1 MDHAFLR
8 RLGLRCPI
16 LQAPMAGGADTPEMV
31 IAVAEAGGLGSL
43 ACAYRTPAR
52 IRAAAAAVRVGTRRG
67 FGVNLFAPTPEEE
80 PGDHSAALRAVA
92 PYFEDLGLAPP
103 EVPTS
108 GGFDA
113 EAQIDAALDSEA
125 TVFSFT
131 FGVMPAAVISAAR
144 ARGMIVLGTATT
156 VAEAVA
162 LEQAGVDAVIAQGA
176 EAGGHRGT
184 FLGDPHTT
192 MVGTLALVPQV
203 VDAVSVPV
211 VAAGGIAD
219 GRGIAAVLA
228 LGASAAMLGTAFLTC
243 AEAGIPD
250 VCKSA
255 ILAAGADD
263 TTLTSAFSGRV
274 ARGLRNRFTSEMET
288 AERSG
293 AVLPFPLQN
302 ALTRSL
308 RAAAAQQGRTELLS
322 LWAGQGCG
330 LARAV
335 SSGDLVRTLTTET
348 EAALR
353 RFGPGPW
360 PAS

>member
-1 MDHAFLR
+1 MDQSFLN
-8 RLGLRCPI
+8 RLGLRVPI

-43 ACAYRTPAR
+43 ACAYRNPAQ
-52 IRAAAAAVRVGTRRG
+52 IQAAAGAVRGATARG
-67 FGVNLFAPTPEEE
+67 FGVNLFASTSE
-80 PGDHSAALRAVA
+80 GGLRDDKAALRAVA
-92 PYFEDLGLAPP
+92 PYFDELGLAPP
-103 EVPTS
+103 EMPGS

-113 EAQIDAALDSEA
+113 DAQIAAALDSGA

-131 FGVMPAAVISAAR
+131 FGVMPAEIIQAAK
-144 ARGMIVLGTATT
+144 ARGMLVIGTATT
-156 VAEAVA
+156 VAEAVV
-162 LEQAGVDAVIAQGA
+162 LERAGVDAVIAQGA

-184 FLGDPHTT
+184 FLGDPRSA

-203 VDAVSVPV
+203 VDAIRGPV

-243 AEAGIPD
+243 DEAGIPD
-250 VCKSA
+250 IYKQA
-255 ILAAGADD
+255 ILEASADQTAL
-263 TTLTSAFSGRV
+263 TTAFSGRA
-274 ARGLRNRFTSEMET
+274 ARGIVNRFLAEMTE

-302 ALTRSL
+302 ALTRPM
-308 RAAAAQQGRTELLS
+308 RAAAAQQGRADLLS

-330 LARAV
+330 LSRAY
-335 SSGDLVRTLTTET
+335 SSGDLVRALAA
-348 EAALR
+348 EAEAVLQ
-353 RFGPGPW
+353 RFA
-360 PAS
+360 ASR